1 MKLIWNYLSKNKPL
15 LALYTLMSMAV
26 AALDIGL
33 AYIMSVCV
41 DIATNEQTGSLMYYG
56 ALFIMYI
63 SVFFVVYFLFRKLM
77 YTIEML
83 VKNNIRNSICDDIY
97 SNAEE
102 NIMKRNSGELVSKF
116 TTDVNT
122 INDTYIHVILMAIPD
137 VLVFLG
143 SVVLMINISPI
154 LFGIITVISVFQM
167 IIPGRMGTR
176 LATKQKDFS
185 DFSEKYI
192 SNLSE
197 HLQAYETMRSF
208 GRIEESQKRIKASG
222 EKLEYKKYNIM
233 QFKALIQM
241 GAVTLG
247 NFSYI
252 GLFFVGAILILNGS
266 LTIGNLIGASQLAV
280 YITGPMQTITE
291 SFADIKGAKEIILK
305 VTGTIK
311 PCKTINR
318 NPTNTNPSI
327 GTFEKISIN
336 NLCFSYGDK
345 PIFDNADFT
354 FEKGKNYLIQAPSG
368 SGKSTLA
375 AILSGKINDYSGN
388 IFFDNTNISDIPAS
402 RLLKLCAAC
411 PQHPFIF
418 NDTLKNNIT
427 FFDDDIPDKKVSQ
440 LLSQVGLSELLKHP
454 EGLNSIIEQNG
465 INLSGG
471 ELQRLSIARLLL
483 LDTQFIILDEGM
495 ANLDIKSSYSLIYD
509 LVHNTNRS
517 FIYISHQE
525 DKKINSLFDYI
536 VTIRDRKIELI

>member
-83 VKNNIRNSICDDIY
+83 VKNNIRNSIYDDIY

-102 NIMKRNSGELVSKF
+102 NIVKRNSGELVSKF

-143 SVVLMINISPI
+143 SVALMICISPV
-154 LFGIITVISVFQM
+154 LFGIITIISIFQM
-167 IIPGRMGTR
+167 IIPSRMGNL

-192 SNLSE
+192 STLSE

-208 GRIEESQKRIKASG
+208 GRIEESQKRIKTNG
-222 EKLEYKKYNIM
+222 EKLEYKKSRIM

-327 GTFEKISIN
+327 GTFEKININ
-336 NLCFSYGDK
+336 TLCFSYADK
-345 PIFDNADFT
+345 PIFDNANFT

-375 AILSGKINDYSGN
+375 AILSGKMQAEKN
-388 IFFDNTNISDIPAS
+388 ILLKKYAEAINTNELIIEVLRTDWEIESSKEIDEI
-402 RLLKLCAAC
+402 KGT
-411 PQHPFIF
+411 I
-418 NDTLKNNIT
+418 DTLK
-427 FFDDDIPDKKVSQ
+427 Q
-440 LLSQVGLSELLKHP
+440 L
-454 EGLNSIIEQNG
+454 I
-465 INLSGG
+465 
-471 ELQRLSIARLLL
+471 
-483 LDTQFIILDEGM
+483 
-495 ANLDIKSSYSLIYD
+495 
-509 LVHNTNRS
+509 
-517 FIYISHQE
+517 
-525 DKKINSLFDYI
+525 
-536 VTIRDRKIELI
+536 

>member
-1 MKLIWNYLSKNKPL
+1 MKLIWSYLSKDKIL
-15 LALYTLMSMAV
+15 LVIYTLMSIAV
-26 AALDIGL
+26 AGLDIGL

-41 DIATNEQTGSLMYYG
+41 DIATNERTGSLIYYG
-56 ALFIMYI
+56 TLFILYI
-63 SVFFVVYFLFRKLM
+63 SVFFAIYFLFRKLM
-77 YTIEML
+77 YTIEMI
-83 VKNNIRNSICDDIY
+83 VKNNLRNAICTNIY
-97 SNAEE
+97 NNAEE
-102 NIMKRNSGELVSKF
+102 NILKKNSGELVSKF
-116 TTDVNT
+116 TTDINT

-266 LTIGNLIGASQLAV
+266 LTIVNLIGASQLAV

-305 VTGTIK
+305 VLGTIK
-311 PCKTINR
+311 PCKPVHRNHPHNNSSISVFEELRIND
-318 NPTNTNPSI
+318 
-327 GTFEKISIN
+327 
-336 NLCFSYGDK
+336 LCFSYADK
-345 PIFDNADFT
+345 PIFDNAAFT
-354 FEKGKNYLIQAPSG
+354 FKKGKNYLIQAPSG

-375 AILSGKINDYSGN
+375 LSYPAKCKQKR
-388 IFFDNTNISDIPAS
+388 IFS
-402 RLLKLCAAC
+402 
-411 PQHPFIF
+411 
-418 NDTLKNNIT
+418 
-427 FFDDDIPDKKVSQ
+427 
-440 LLSQVGLSELLKHP
+440 
-454 EGLNSIIEQNG
+454 
-465 INLSGG
+465 
-471 ELQRLSIARLLL
+471 
-483 LDTQFIILDEGM
+483 
-495 ANLDIKSSYSLIYD
+495 
-509 LVHNTNRS
+509 
-517 FIYISHQE
+517 
-525 DKKINSLFDYI
+525 
-536 VTIRDRKIELI
+536 